1 MEQMEEKIESPCIG
15 VCTMNA
21 QTGYCLG
28 CYRTLQEIQGWWDMS
43 ESEKNQLI
51 KILDARQ
58 AQDVDFD

>member
-1 MEQMEEKIESPCIG
+1 MEEKIESPCIG